1 MKQLDTLII
10 SGASITASPWFT
22 WADVVCEILKPK
34 KVINL
39 SARGTG
45 NYYIAL
51 SCIKIILDLK
61 PSNTL
66 CLPMFT
72 CIDKFDMYLSPA
84 QTKNYINEKH
94 KPITLRGTAASKS
107 EFSFWSTGSH
117 WPLIKQQYLDNFFDT
132 DITCVNN
139 MLIFNTLN
147 QLCTQ
152 RGIDLFPL
160 FDMEIWQYLEQ
171 DIVSHFTQGSVLRR
185 TDFVNQPLSK
195 NIKPILGQQWFDFMP
210 LIKYAIDNQL
220 PVYNNIN
227 KMHPPSNVH
236 LSWVQNFVLP
246 QLQQQFLCHELSQS
260 FIRQLDNLTE
270 KW

>member
-22 WADVVCEILKPK
+22 WADIVCEILKPK
-34 KVINL
+34 RVINL

-45 NYYIAL
+45 NYYISL
-51 SCIKIILDLK
+51 SCINSILD
-61 PSNTL
+61 SAAENTL
-66 CLPMFT
+66 CMPMFT

-94 KPITLRGTAASKS
+94 QPITLQGTAASKS

-132 DITCVNN
+132 DIVSVNN
-139 MLIFNTLN
+139 MLIFNTLD
-147 QLCTQ
+147 QLCAQ
-152 RGIDLFPL
+152 RGVDLLPL

-171 DIVSHFTQGSVLRR
+171 DIVGHLTKGTELRR

-195 NIKPILGQQWFDFMP
+195 NIKCLLGQQWFDFVP

-220 PVYNNIN
+220 PVYNDIN

-246 QLQQQFLCHELSQS
+246 KLQQKFLCHQLPLS
-260 FIRQLDNLTE
+260 FIKQLENLSNE
-270 KW
+270 W